1 MIASQYIF
9 NPMLIDD
16 YKFDLRVYVAIT
28 SINPLRVYMYEEGL
42 TRFATVKYNQSSKK
56 QSRYVHLTNYS
67 LNKFNANFINNTDAD
82 VDDQG
87 SKWSLT
93 ALRRKMAAIGIDHD
107 KIFKKIE
114 DIIIKTIISG
124 ENVINNATEMFVP
137 YSSNCFELLGF
148 DVLID
153 DVFEPWLLEVNL
165 SPSLN
170 CDSPLD
176 QKIKSNL
183 IADLFNLAGM
193 IHLEERGGTDQAAT
207 TKKIFSAYAN

>member
-1 MIASQYIF
+1 
-9 NPMLIDD
+9 MLIDD

-207 TKKIFSAYAN
+207 TKKIFCAYAN

>member
-1 MIASQYIF
+1 
-9 NPMLIDD
+9 MLIDD

-137 YSSNCFELLGF
+137 YSSNCFELLGV
-148 DVLID
+148 DVLSD
-153 DVFEPWLLEVNL
+153 DVLEPWLLEVNL

-183 IADLFNLAGM
+183 VADLFNLAGM